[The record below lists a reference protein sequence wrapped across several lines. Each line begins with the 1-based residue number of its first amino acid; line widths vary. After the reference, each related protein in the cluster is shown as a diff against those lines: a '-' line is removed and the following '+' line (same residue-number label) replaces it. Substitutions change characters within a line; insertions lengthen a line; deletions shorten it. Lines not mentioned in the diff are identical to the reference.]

1 MSLQGGMKISKIEF
15 VSAGFK
21 EILSS
26 DGVAA
31 IITQHT
37 EAICDRANANLSE
50 ESEGFKSRVFQGG
63 GQGRVVGTVYTTDHA
78 SRVAEAEEKAL
89 SRAVR

>member
-1 MSLQGGMKISKIEF
+1 MSNTSGKIEKIEF
-15 VSAGFK
+15 ISAGFK
-21 EILSS
+21 EILNSG
-26 DGVAA
+26 GVAA
-31 IITQHT
+31 IITKHT
-37 EAICDRANANLSE
+37 EAVCERANANLTE
-50 ESEGFKSRVFQGG
+50 ESEGFRSKVFQGA